1 MRNNKRWALCLNI
14 LLCGTLGG
22 CATLLRGTHEKM
34 DFATNP
40 SGATLAIGGKTYQTP
55 AVVDLKRKAVYPVII
70 TMPGYRTI
78 QFNLVSEWDGVS
90 LVTNLIVPGGSAGM
104 IYDRLNGS
112 DMSFYKLTRINLEPA
127 TRPDDPPV
135 VLRPFEGLLLD
146 NVQYAQAVE
155 FDRKDRSR
163 FFRGE
168 P

>member
-1 MRNNKRWALCLNI
+1 MRNNMPWALCLNI
-14 LLCGTLGG
+14 LLCGALGG
-22 CATLLRGTHEKM
+22 CATILRGTHEKM
-34 DFATNP
+34 DFSTNP
-40 SGATLAIGGKTYQTP
+40 SGASVAIGGNTYQTP

-78 QFNLVSEWDGVS
+78 HFDLVSEWDGVS
-90 LVTNLIVPGGSAGM
+90 LVANLIVPGGSAGM

-112 DMSFYKLTRINLEPA
+112 DHSFHKLARINLEPS
-127 TRPDDPPV
+127 TRPDEPPV
-135 VLRPFEGLLLD
+135 LLRPFEGLLMD

-155 FDRKDRSR
+155 FERKDHAR